1 MIAVGAL
8 FLCIHV
14 WEIAVRCDTKS
25 TIIVIHVV
33 MNSQNYIMGF
43 LERNYAPIA
52 LWENWRL
59 WNDKRRQNKKYEQ

>member
-8 FLCIHV
+8 FLHIHV
-14 WEIAVRCDTKS
+14 WEMAVHCVIKS
-25 TIIVIHVV
+25 IITVIHAV

-43 LERNYAPIA
+43 LERNYAPIV

-59 WNDKRRQNKKYEQ
+59 WNE